1 MGFMLPERFGRK
13 KPTTDDCGRAPER
26 NKFLKAHSTAPR
38 GEGVGL
44 K

>member
-13 KPTTDDCGRAPER
+13 KPTTDDCGVCV
-26 NKFLKAHSTAPR
+26 LKAHSTAPR

-44 K
+44 V